1 MVAQSWV
8 RANPGLNLGHCFSF
22 GISTLALK
30 LETTVEPGTVS
41 EEIF

>member
-1 MVAQSWV
+1 MVVESWV

-22 GISTLALK
+22 GISTLVLK
-30 LETTVEPGTVS
+30 FETTVEPGTLP